1 MIKHV
6 LSDGREVDSVD
17 GLVIPAYKS
26 AASAVYQI
34 VAEFAR
40 KQTEAIRSKEESNA
54 DIETTAET
62 A

>member
-1 MIKHV
+1 
-6 LSDGREVDSVD
+6 VDSVD
-17 GLVIPAYKS
+17 GLVIPSYKS

-40 KQTEAIRSKEESNA
+40 KQTEAIRSKEENNA
-54 DIETTAET
+54 DIKTTAET